1 MTIDLDAMERRANA
15 WVHAHRHRASSPPPC
30 IPVAPHELIA
40 LIARVRE
47 LEESRTRAIGECS
60 KAKASAEARGR
71 QEGVAAERK
80 RCVEIAR
87 MFADENIL
95 MAGDTILMDPI
106 LSRARRKELGPVTA
120 EECALSEK
128 MQIEGC
134 VHSAMYHAAKNIAN
148 AIERKAGSDTGTEK

>member
-1 MTIDLDAMERRANA
+1 MTLDLDAMERKANEIA
-15 WVHAHRHRASSPPPC
+15 IAVEDSDEWVGEDEAAE
-30 IPVAPHELIA
+30 IADIALA

-47 LEESRTRAIGECS
+47 LE
-60 KAKASAEARGR
+60 AERETA
-71 QEGVAAERK
+71 VVAERK